1 MTPYLRFA
9 LILVLGLSSLVL
21 SAQDIATIQGR
32 VYDVDTN
39 EPIAFATIY
48 MDGTSNATESDDE
61 GSFQFEV
68 AAGYDLVLVISRIGF
83 KEARVDI
90 ARLRPG
96 DVANYEV
103 GLTLE
108 DSDIEV
114 VISANKIEN
123 TGMIRESVEQ
133 MKLIPSASGNFESIL
148 PHLALGTSSGSGGE
162 LSSQYNVRGGN
173 YDENLVYVNDFEI
186 YRPQLIR
193 AGQQEGLSFPNID
206 LVKDLTFSSG
216 GFEAKYGDKLSSVL
230 DIKYKRPEETAASAS
245 LSALGGSAHIEGSI
259 GLKDDSYRKLRYL
272 GGVRYKTTKYLL
284 GSLDTKGE
292 YTPNFLDAQAYLTY
306 DINRDWQ
313 VGVLGNYNRAEYE
326 FEPTERNTG
335 IGLIDFALQLRTFFE
350 GQERDDFTNAMGGVS
365 FTYLPEREKNPRYLK
380 ILASTYQ
387 SQENER
393 FDILGFYNLAQVE
406 TDLGSSDF
414 GEVVGILGSGTQ
426 HQYVRNFLK
435 MNVSNAEV
443 KGGIEFTKETSS
455 QAEKSNFVQYSLK
468 WQRET
473 IDDRINEWERLDSA
487 GYSLPYDP
495 NSVQVLRSFKTNNDL
510 VSQRFSGYIQNTF
523 FTKLNNQREIKL
535 SAGIRANYWD
545 LNKEFII
552 SPRAQLLYKPLSGKA
567 NKSYRLSAGLYNQ
580 PPFYRELRRPDGTLN
595 TDLKSQKSFHLV
607 GGFTWDFEAG
617 KKNRTDFK
625 LISEI
630 YYKRLWDLTS
640 YEIDNVRIRY
650 SGENDSEGYV
660 AGIDLRVNGE
670 FVPGAE
676 SWINL
681 SFLTAK
687 ERLIGVQHREREE
700 GSRDGAEVKYVSRPT
715 DQFMT
720 LAMFFQDYLPKN
732 ENIKMNLNF
741 TLGTG
746 LPFGFPENNVVY
758 RNSFKFSAY
767 HRVDIGFAFQLWNR
781 DWSGKRPNHFLRFT
795 KNTWASLEVFNLM
808 GIENEASNTWIRTI
822 FNTQYAIPNNL
833 TSRRLNLRLRFDI

>member
-1 MTPYLRFA
+1 MTPFLRSLFA
-9 LILVLGLSSLVL
+9 LTFLIIGPVL

-32 VYDVDTN
+32 VYDVDN
-39 EPIAFATIY
+39 DEPIAFATIY
-48 MDGTSNATESDDE
+48 MDGTNTATESDDD
-61 GSFQFEV
+61 GNFKFEV
-68 AAGYDLVLVISRIGF
+68 TAGYDLVLVLTRIGF
-83 KEARVDI
+83 KEARIDI

-96 DVANYEV
+96 DIANYEV

-108 DSDIEV
+108 DSEIEV
-114 VISANKIEN
+114 VVTANKIEN
-123 TGMIRESVEQ
+123 SGMIRESVEQ

-148 PHLALGTSSGSGGE
+148 PHLALGTSSGTGGE

-206 LVKDLTFSSG
+206 LIKDLTFSSG

-230 DIKYKRPEETAASAS
+230 DIKYKRPEETAASGS
-245 LSALGGSAHIEGSI
+245 ISALGGSAHIEGSFA
-259 GLKDDSYRKLRYL
+259 LKDDSYRKFRYL
-272 GGVRYKTTKYLL
+272 GGLRYKTTKYLL
-284 GSLDTKGE
+284 GSLDTQGE
-292 YTPNFLDAQAYLTY
+292 YTPNFLDAQ
-306 DINRDWQ
+306 
-313 VGVLGNYNRAEYE
+313 
-326 FEPTERNTG
+326 
-335 IGLIDFALQLRTFFE
+335 DFALQLRTFFE

-365 FTYLPEREKNPRYLK
+365 FTYLPEREKNPMYLK

-414 GEVVGILGSGTQ
+414 GEVIGILGSGTQ
-426 HQYVRNFLK
+426 HQFVRNFLK

-443 KGGIEFTKETSS
+443 KGGVEFTKETTS
-455 QAEKSNFVQYSLK
+455 QAEKSNFLQYSLK
-468 WQRET
+468 WQREA
-473 IDDRINEWERLDSA
+473 IDDQINEWERLDSA
-487 GYSLPYDP
+487 GFSLPYDP
-495 NSVQVLRSFKTNNDL
+495 NAVQVLNNFKTDNNL
-510 VSQRFSGYIQNTF
+510 VSQRFSGYVQNTF
-523 FTKLNNQREIKL
+523 FSKLNNEREIKL
-535 SAGIRANYWD
+535 SAGVRANYWD
-545 LNKEFII
+545 LNQEFNI
-552 SPRAQLLYKPLSGKA
+552 SPRAQFLYKPLNGKA

-580 PPFYRELRRPDGTLN
+580 PPFYRELRRPDGTVN
-595 TDLKSQKSFHLV
+595 TNLKSQKSFHLV

-617 KKNRTDFK
+617 KKNPTDFK

-640 YEIDNVRIRY
+640 YDIDNVRIRY
-650 SGENDSEGYV
+650 SGENDAEGYV

-687 ERLIGVQHREREE
+687 ERLKGIQHREREE
-700 GSRDGAEVKYVSRPT
+700 GSRDGAEVNYVSRPT
-715 DQFMT
+715 DQLMT
-720 LAMFFQDYLPKN
+720 LSMFFQDYLPKN

-746 LPFGFPENNVVY
+746 LPFGFPGNNIVY
-758 RNSFKFSAY
+758 RNSFKYSAY

-781 DWSGKRPNHFLRFT
+781 DWSGKRPNHLLRFT
-795 KNTWASLEVFNLM
+795 KSSWLSLEVFNLM

-833 TSRRLNLRLRFDI
+833 TSRRLNLRFRFDI